1 MEARDLGDTITLY
14 LPQAGG
20 GSRPHAV
27 FQDRQRVGE
36 FATRDESLRFA
47 MELAGTIRQKRKVPV
62 RVRSEDAA
70 GLWQTLE
77 AIEAAL

>member
-47 MELAGTIRQKRKVPV
+47 MELAGTIRQQRKVPI
-62 RVRSEDAA
+62 RVRSEDAT
-70 GLWQTLE
+70 GQWETLE
-77 AIEAAL
+77 ALGAS